1 MARSQYTETVLV
13 TNARRYE
20 VDGNRGTSL
29 QYISADYVEGRD
41 VRGSEPVD
49 GSGPFELFDELTVL
63 PGIYEVTFARGRSVR
78 NQSGKSKASFE
89 PLSAQYVGAVDLE
102 NLLDAEVV
110 KS

>member
-41 VRGSEPVD
+41 VRGSEPID
-49 GSGPFELFDELTVL
+49 GSGPYELYDEFTVL
-63 PGIYEVTFARGRSVR
+63 PGIYEVTFSRGRNVKNSG
-78 NQSGKSKASFE
+78 GKSKSPFE
-89 PLSAQYVGAVDLE
+89 PVSAQYVDALDLE
-102 NLLDAEVV
+102 ALLEAEVV